1 MINAILLPTDFSD
14 VANNALGYAVKL
26 AEKCGAEL
34 HILHIKQIPIA
45 DPSFP
50 AEAYQIYV
58 DEIEKVEQEGVNKLK
73 SSFIKESS
81 AVCHFYSAT
90 GFVADEI
97 MTFCKSQP
105 IDLVVMGTTGASGL
119 AELLVG
125 SNAASVIGKS
135 EVPVL
140 VIPPNHNYKPIKHVM
155 YATDFNEPELP
166 AATRLLYFAELYDA
180 KITVLHVK
188 NDYDR
193 YFNADNNY
201 FLKNK
206 ERLSKHNITLIH
218 EESDD
223 VISTIDKYI
232 DEHHVDLLVMA
243 KHKRGFFDRLF
254 HRSLSKRM
262 AYHTKTPLLVLN
274 KEQ

>member
-1 MINAILLPTDFSD
+1 MINAILLPTDFSV
-14 VANNALGYAVKL
+14 VAYNALSYAVKL

-50 AEAYQIYV
+50 AETYQMYIE
-58 DEIEKVEQEGVNKLK
+58 EIEKAEKEGVEKLK
-73 SSFIKESS
+73 SSFIKDSNV
-81 AVCHFYSAT
+81 VCNFHSAT

-97 MTFCKSQP
+97 MTFCKSHT

-140 VIPPNHNYKPIKHVM
+140 VIPPNHVYKAIKHVM
-155 YATDFNEPELP
+155 YSTDFNEPELP
-166 AATRLLYFAELYDA
+166 AATRVLYFAELYDA
-180 KITVLHVK
+180 KVTVLHVK
-188 NDYDR
+188 NDYDS
-193 YFNADNNY
+193 YFKADNNY

-206 ERLSKHNITLIH
+206 ESLAKHDINLIN

-223 VISTIDKYI
+223 VMSTIDKHI
-232 DEHHVDLLVMA
+232 DDLNIDLLVMA

-254 HRSLSKRM
+254 HRSLSKQM

-274 KEQ
+274 KEL

>member
-14 VANNALGYAVKL
+14 VANNALEYAVKL
-26 AEKCGAEL
+26 SEKCGAEL

-50 AEAYQIYV
+50 AEAYQIFI
-58 DEIEKVEQEGVNKLK
+58 DEIEKVEQEGINKLK
-73 SSFIKESS
+73 SSFIKDSS
-81 AVCHFYSAT
+81 VVCHFHSTT
-90 GFVADEI
+90 GFVADEV
-97 MTFCKSQP
+97 MTFCKSHP

-125 SNAASVIGKS
+125 SNAASVIRKS
-135 EVPVL
+135 IVPVL
-140 VIPPNHNYKPIKHVM
+140 VIPPNHAYKPIKHIM
-155 YATDFNEPELP
+155 YSTDFNEPELP
-166 AATRLLYFAELYDA
+166 AATRMLYFAELNDA
-180 KITVLHVK
+180 KVTVLHVK

-206 ERLSKHNITLIH
+206 ESLAKHNITLIN
-218 EESDD
+218 EESAD
-223 VISTIDKYI
+223 VMSTIDKHV
-232 DEHHVDLLVMA
+232 DEQHIDLLVMA

>member
-26 AEKCGAEL
+26 AEKCRAEL

-50 AEAYQIYV
+50 AETYQMYIE
-58 DEIEKVEQEGVNKLK
+58 EIEKVEQEGVEKLK
-73 SSFIKESS
+73 ASFIKDSEV
-81 AVCHFYSAT
+81 VCHFHSAT

-97 MTFCKSQP
+97 MTFCKSRT

-135 EVPVL
+135 EIPVL
-140 VIPPNHNYKPIKHVM
+140 VIPPNHTYKPINHIM
-155 YATDFNEPELP
+155 YSTDFNEPELP
-166 AATRLLYFAELYDA
+166 AATRVLYFAELYDA

-193 YFNADNNY
+193 YFKSENNY

-206 ERLSKHNITLIH
+206 ESLAKHDINLVN

-223 VISTIDKYI
+223 VMSTIDKHI
-232 DEHHVDLLVMA
+232 DEKHVDLLVMA

-274 KEQ
+274 KAI